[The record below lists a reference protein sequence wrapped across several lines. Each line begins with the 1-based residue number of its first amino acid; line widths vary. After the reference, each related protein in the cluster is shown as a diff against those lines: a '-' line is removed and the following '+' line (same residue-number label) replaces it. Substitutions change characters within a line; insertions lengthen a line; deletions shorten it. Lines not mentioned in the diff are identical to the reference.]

1 MDYNRACRILN
12 LDLKHT
18 EKMLKKAYHIAALK
32 NHPDKNPNK
41 ENANIQFQEIS
52 EAYDF
57 LLNRHNER
65 YKYVNHN
72 ISYSE
77 LLKTII
83 SEFDIDGTFKSN
95 VFIET
100 TLKGII
106 NKASLKIFEKLDKE
120 KSQKLFDFIFQYNS
134 IFNYDK
140 DMLKKIQT
148 ILRYKMKD
156 DNVIILNPNIDD
168 LLEGNIFKLDI
179 FEKEFYIPLWHHEL
193 YYQVEK
199 NDLIIKVEPE
209 LEITDTNIKSLHLD
223 NNNNI
228 FIYLHYSIAKIL
240 EENELTFSLGENKF
254 TIEGSEI
261 NIIKKQTKV
270 LYNKGIFKMNDKNI
284 FEPKGKTNIY
294 VEIELY

>member
-12 LDLKHT
+12 LGLKHT
-18 EKMLKKAYHIAALK
+18 EKMLRKAYHIAALK

-41 ENANIQFQEIS
+41 ENANILFQEIS

-57 LLNRHNER
+57 LLNRHDER
-65 YKYVNHN
+65 YRYVNHN

-199 NDLIIKVEPE
+199 NDLIIKIEPE
-209 LEITDTNIKSLHLD
+209 LDITDTKIKSLHLD

-228 FIYLHYSIAKIL
+228 FIYLNYSIAKIL

-254 TIEGSEI
+254 TIEGAEI

>member
-1 MDYNRACRILN
+1 
-12 LDLKHT
+12 
-18 EKMLKKAYHIAALK
+18 
-32 NHPDKNPNK
+32 
-41 ENANIQFQEIS
+41 
-52 EAYDF
+52 
-57 LLNRHNER
+57 
-65 YKYVNHN
+65 
-72 ISYSE
+72 
-77 LLKTII
+77 
-83 SEFDIDGTFKSN
+83 
-95 VFIET
+95 
-100 TLKGII
+100 
-106 NKASLKIFEKLDKE
+106 
-120 KSQKLFDFIFQYNS
+120 
-134 IFNYDK
+134 
-140 DMLKKIQT
+140 MLKKIQT

-240 EENELTFSLGENKF
+240 EDNELTFSLGENKF